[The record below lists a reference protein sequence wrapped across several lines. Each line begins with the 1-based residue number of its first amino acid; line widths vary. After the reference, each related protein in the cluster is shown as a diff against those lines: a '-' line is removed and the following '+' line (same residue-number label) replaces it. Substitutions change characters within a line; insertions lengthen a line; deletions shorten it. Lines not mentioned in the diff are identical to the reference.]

1 MIEKTKVLSIR
12 VPENLA
18 NLIKEK
24 AKRGRASEEVK
35 RLIYLHY
42 APEYFK
48 LSIEEG
54 LLKIGSEEGFGTFLD
69 LHFLEGYLLHG
80 IGSTKMSLLYLQEKL
95 KMLQELES
103 KVKEEV
109 RSSNELTSP

>member
-12 VPENLA
+12 VPEGLA
-18 NLIKEK
+18 KVIKEK
-24 AKRGRASEEVK
+24 AKGGRASEEVK

-54 LLKIGSEEGFGTFLD
+54 LLKIGSEEGFTFLD
-69 LHFLEGYLLHG
+69 LHFLENYLLHG
-80 IGSTKMSLLYLQEKL
+80 IGSTKRSLLYLQEKL
-95 KMLQELES
+95 KMLEELEG

-109 RSSNELTSP
+109 RSNNEITSP